1 MAQLIGMSEEI
12 KGKVFE
18 LTRDETVIGRR
29 KEANLIID
37 ASSVSG
43 RHCMVRKD
51 GSKYFVRDL
60 GSTNGTRLNGRDVNV
75 DLRLR
80 PKDLLQVG
88 AVELIFDSEEPAE
101 EPGEDGVAN
110 TTRIEIAT
118 GPTGK
123 PVSFESISPFG
134 TRQKNN
140 MAIWW
145 AIIGVIGILALIAA
159 IVLFFFVINMNPGK

>member
-1 MAQLIGMSEEI
+1 MAQLIGMSEEV
-12 KGKVFE
+12 KGKTFG
-18 LTRDETVIGRR
+18 LTRDEMVIGRR
-29 KEANLIID
+29 KEANIMID
-37 ASSVSG
+37 AASVSG

-51 GSKYFVRDL
+51 GNKYFVRDL

-75 DLRLR
+75 DLRIR

-88 AVELIFDSEEPAE
+88 AVELIFDSDEPADE
-101 EPGEDGVAN
+101 SGEDGIAN

-134 TRQKNN
+134 TRQKSN
-140 MAIWW
+140 MGIWW
-145 AIIGVIGILALIAA
+145 AIIGVIGILALIMA
-159 IVLFFFVINMNPGK
+159 IVLFFYVLHLK

>member
-1 MAQLIGMSEEI
+1 MAQLIGMSEEV
-12 KGKVFE
+12 KGRVFGI
-18 LTRDETVIGRR
+18 TRDETIIGRR
-29 KEANLIID
+29 KESTIMID
-37 ASSVSG
+37 ATSVSG
-43 RHCMVRKD
+43 RHCMLRKD
-51 GSKYFVRDL
+51 GNKYFVRDL

-88 AVELIFDSEEPAE
+88 AVELIFDSDEPAD
-101 EPGEDGVAN
+101 EPGEDGLAN

-118 GPTGK
+118 GPGGK
-123 PVSFESISPFG
+123 PASFESISPFG

-145 AIIGVIGILALIAA
+145 AIIGVIGILALLAA
-159 IVLFFFVINMNPGK
+159 IVLFFYVIHLK

>member
-12 KGKVFE
+12 KGKVFD
-18 LTRDETVIGRR
+18 LTRDETIIGRR
-29 KEANLIID
+29 KESNIILD
-37 ASSVSG
+37 TSSVSG

-51 GSKYFVRDL
+51 GNKFFVRDL

-88 AVELIFDSEEPAE
+88 AIELIFDSDEPAD
-101 EPGEDGVAN
+101 EPGEDGLVN

-134 TRQKNN
+134 TRQKSN

-145 AIIGVIGILALIAA
+145 AIIGVIGILALIMA
-159 IVLFFFVINMNPGK
+159 IVLFFYVLHLK

>member
-12 KGKVFE
+12 KGKVFA
-18 LTRDETVIGRR
+18 LTQDEMVIGRR
-29 KEANLIID
+29 KEANIMID
-37 ASSVSG
+37 ATSVSG

-51 GSKYFVRDL
+51 GNKFFVRDL

-88 AVELIFDSEEPAE
+88 AIELIFDSDEPAD
-101 EPGEDGVAN
+101 EPGEDGLAN

-118 GPTGK
+118 GPTGA
-123 PVSFESISPFG
+123 PASFESISPFG
-134 TRQKNN
+134 TRQKSN
-140 MAIWW
+140 MTVWW
-145 AIIGVIGILALIAA
+145 AIIGVIGILALIMA
-159 IVLFFFVINMNPGK
+159 IVLFFYVLHLK